1 MNEKEINVKE
11 RNRKEKIKNFWK
23 NFKENWLWVTIG
35 FYIGIT
41 SMGWIEYFRG
51 CFSLIE
57 VVLPTFIGPIFLYGI
72 FYIRKSKHQRVIMRL
87 ITVIGGGLALGL
99 LIFMFANYIL
109 FVASWA
115 PFHEINGILRRIL
128 TILVMLLS
136 LGGAAYIM
144 DKLGK
149 RRDYRPFL

>member
-11 RNRKEKIKNFWK
+11 RNKKEKIKNFWK
-23 NFKENWLWVTIG
+23 NFKENLLWVTIG

-57 VVLPTFIGPIFLYGI
+57 VVLPTFIGPIFLFGI
-72 FYIRKSKHQRVIMRL
+72 FYIRKSKDQKVIMRL
-87 ITVIGGGLALGL
+87 IIVIGGGLALGFP
-99 LIFMFANYIL
+99 IFMSVNYIL
-109 FVASWA
+109 FVVPWA
-115 PFHEINGILRRIL
+115 PFHEINGILRTIL

-136 LGGAAYIM
+136 YGGAAYIM

-149 RRDYRPFL
+149 KRDYRPFL

>member
-1 MNEKEINVKE
+1 MNEKNSDK
-11 RNRKEKIKNFWK
+11 RNLKEKIKIFWK

-51 CFSLIE
+51 CFSLIG
-57 VVLPTFIGPIFLYGI
+57 VVLPTFIAPIFLFGI
-72 FYIRKSKHQRVIMRL
+72 FYIRKSKDQRVIGRL
-87 ITVIGGGLALGL
+87 ITVIGGGLALGFP
-99 LIFMFANYIL
+99 IFMFANYIL
-109 FVASWA
+109 FVTSWA
-115 PFHEINGILRRIL
+115 PFHEINAILRRIL

-136 LGGAAYIM
+136 YGGAAYIM

-149 RRDYRPFL
+149 RRDYRPFM

>member
-11 RNRKEKIKNFWK
+11 RNKKENQKSFWK

-51 CFSLIE
+51 CFSLIG
-57 VVLPTFIGPIFLYGI
+57 VVLPTFIAPIFLFGI
-72 FYIRKSKHQRVIMRL
+72 FYIRKSMHQRVIGRL
-87 ITVIGGGLALGL
+87 ITVIGGGLALGFPIW
-99 LIFMFANYIL
+99 IFVNYIL
-109 FVASWA
+109 LVAPWA
-115 PFHEINGILRRIL
+115 PFHEINGILQIIFSIL
-128 TILVMLLS
+128 GMLLS
-136 LGGAAYIM
+136 YGGAAYIM

-149 RRDYRPFL
+149 KRDYRPFL